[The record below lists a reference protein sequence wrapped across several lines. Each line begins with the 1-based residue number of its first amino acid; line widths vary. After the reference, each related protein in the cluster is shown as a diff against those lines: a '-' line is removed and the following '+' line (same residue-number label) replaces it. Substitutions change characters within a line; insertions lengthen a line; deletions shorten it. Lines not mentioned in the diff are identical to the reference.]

1 MVHKNQ
7 FDYIQDVTQ
16 NVELMCEIR
25 WSEIIGKQFKQRNK
39 LNTQ

>member
-1 MVHKNQ
+1 MVHENQ

-16 NVELMCEIR
+16 NVEL
-25 WSEIIGKQFKQRNK
+25 IGMQFKQRNK